1 MLHRVG
7 SLAGPIS
14 SQAALVFLSSLVSLA
29 FAGHLGGLALSQAVL
44 ASSVYNITGAAVL
57 LGLASGMET
66 LCGQVRACAV
76 VSPHREGITCTA
88 ALRKYCL
95 PFISHTCSH
104 AGPLAADA
112 LNSYVA

>member
-1 MLHRVG
+1 MTVASFLGSCRVG

-76 VSPHREGITCTA
+76 ACPHSDHSFPQHFVGTTF
-88 ALRKYCL
+88 LQGT
-95 PFISHTCSH
+95 HMGT
-104 AGPLAADA
+104 
-112 LNSYVA
+112 